1 MNNEILKIENV
12 NVVYDK
18 KNILN
23 DINLSFQKNT
33 INCIIG
39 SSGCGKTT
47 LLKVINKSIEFD
59 KELELTGK
67 IIFDNINTDDIDD
80 TMLRKQIAM
89 LMQVPIV
96 FTFSIYKN
104 LEYVLNYHFKLTK
117 EEKEERIIDVLKR
130 VRLYDEIKNDLK
142 KPAEKLS
149 GGQKQRLCLAR
160 SLLTEPKILLLDE
173 PCSAL
178 DVVNTTCI
186 EDLLLELKNNI
197 TIIIVTHNI
206 PEAKKLNDRTI
217 FMKDGKLIEDSE
229 EIFTNPKNIETKE
242 FLSIN

>member
-96 FTFSIYKN
+96 FPFSIYKN

-117 EEKEERIIDVLKR
+117 EEKEERSSI
-130 VRLYDEIKNDLK
+130 RL
-142 KPAEKLS
+142 
-149 GGQKQRLCLAR
+149 R
-160 SLLTEPKILLLDE
+160 
-173 PCSAL
+173 
-178 DVVNTTCI
+178 
-186 EDLLLELKNNI
+186 
-197 TIIIVTHNI
+197 
-206 PEAKKLNDRTI
+206 
-217 FMKDGKLIEDSE
+217 
-229 EIFTNPKNIETKE
+229 
-242 FLSIN
+242 